1 MGSGNTKM
9 SMQEEAA
16 PKYYRPPD
24 VRQKD
29 RYDPVENST
38 LSNQF
43 DASIDKVRNQLQRGV
58 LLCHSLQRMFV
69 ANLVRIVIEGH
80 SVT

>member
-1 MGSGNTKM
+1 MGAGKTKL

-24 VRQKD
+24 ARQKD

-43 DASIDKVRNQLQRGV
+43 DASIDKVRNQ
-58 LLCHSLQRMFV
+58 
-69 ANLVRIVIEGH
+69 
-80 SVT
+80 